1 MIPMRPC
8 RLNFNSICIYA
19 HQVLPQLQDL
29 FVANRKK
36 GMKRRF
42 RIRRCVELVRYGYT
56 EGCIGCSAAEKGLTA
71 VGHSE
76 ECRKRIKAKLLEDE
90 ASAGV
95 SWQTGRGRGGRQ
107 PAVESSKAIEED
119 PESDSAN
126 VPLASREQRHRC
138 ATIKRA
144 CKAE

>member
-1 MIPMRPC
+1 M
-8 RLNFNSICIYA
+8 
-19 HQVLPQLQDL
+19 

-36 GMKRRF
+36 GLKRRF
-42 RIRRCVELVRYGYT
+42 RIRRRVELVRYGYT
-56 EGCIGCSAAEKGLTA
+56 QGCLGCSAAETGLTA

-76 ECRKRIKAKLLEDE
+76 ECRERIKAKLLEDE

-107 PAVESSKAIEED
+107 PAVEPSKASEED
-119 PESDSAN
+119 PESDLAN
-126 VPLASREQRHRC
+126 VPLASRKQRHKC
-138 ATIKRA
+138 AIIKRA